1 VSQKFVSTES
11 DEAPG
16 RQGARSARYLVDMQ
30 ATSNA
35 DGRDASSLECHEIS
49 GIPL

>member
-16 RQGARSARYLVDMQ
+16 QQGARSAHIGDM
-30 ATSNA
+30 
-35 DGRDASSLECHEIS
+35 
-49 GIPL
+49 